1 MSRGIIMFQIKEIL
15 RLHYELQLSQHDIA
29 KSIKISSSRVNKY
42 LNDFAASG
50 YEWPVN
56 DDILESLAK
65 SPSPTLDFSLVH
77 TELKSHRHMTL
88 QLIFE
93 EYRTVGKTKLSYSH
107 FAYQYR
113 KWKKTQPSSMR
124 QTHIAGEKVFV
135 DYAGP
140 TVSVIDSETG
150 EVRQAQIFVGV
161 LGASKYIYIDA
172 TWSQKLE
179 NWIGSHVRMFT
190 YLGGVTSLI
199 VPDNL
204 KSAVTKAD
212 RYEPEINR
220 VYAEFAR
227 HYATVIMPARIYRP
241 KDKANAENGV
251 LIIERWVLM
260 RLRNH
265 TFTGLKQLN
274 DELRRL
280 MVDVNNRKLQ
290 KLPGTRQLQ
299 FDEIDKPALK
309 PLPNLA
315 YEFKQYKRST
325 VGPDYHVELHRHY
338 YSVPFQYIRQETDI
352 WYNEHTVDIYLRG
365 MLIAKHIRKLNP
377 GNSSSPEH
385 MPEKHK
391 KYVEWTEER
400 CCIWAK
406 SIGISTLQ
414 MVKQMLTQTHS
425 ENARRSCLGLMSL
438 AKKYGNERLEAA
450 CSYAFQVG
458 ARTRKDLIT
467 ILEHKLEQINLSDS
481 GETPLITHE
490 NIRGSSYYA

>member
-1 MSRGIIMFQIKEIL
+1 MFQLKEIL
-15 RLHYELQLSQHDIA
+15 RLYYELELSQHDIA
-29 KSIKISSSRVNKY
+29 KSLNISSGSVNAYINKFI
-42 LNDFAASG
+42 NAG
-50 YEWPVN
+50 HHWPVS
-56 DDILESLAK
+56 DEILQSITKATA
-65 SPSPTLDFSLVH
+65 STLDFSLVH
-77 TELKSHRHMTL
+77 TELKSHKHMTL

-93 EYRTVGKTKLSYSH
+93 EYSGASKTKLSYSH

-113 KWKKTQPSSMR
+113 QWKKTQPSSMR
-124 QTHIAGEKVFV
+124 QTHVAGDKVFV

-140 TVSVIDSETG
+140 TIPVIDSETG
-150 EVRQAQIFVGV
+150 KIRQAQIFVGV
-161 LGASKYIYIDA
+161 LGASNYIYLEA

-179 NWIGSHVRMFT
+179 NWIGSHVRMFNHF
-190 YLGGVTSLI
+190 GGVTSLI

-204 KSAVTKAD
+204 RSTVTKSD
-212 RYEPEINR
+212 PYEPELNR

-227 HYATVIMPARIYRP
+227 HYAMALAPARIYRP
-241 KDKANAENGV
+241 KDKAKAENGV
-251 LIIERWVLM
+251 LIVERWVLM
-260 RLRNH
+260 RLRKYN
-265 TFTGLKQLN
+265 FTGLLQLN

-290 KLPGTRQLQ
+290 KLPGTRQTQ
-299 FDEIDKPALK
+299 FNEIDQPALK
-309 PLPNLA
+309 PLPVIA

-325 VGPDYHVELHRHY
+325 VGPDYHVELQRHY

-365 MLIAKHIRKLNP
+365 MLIAKHLRKLSP

-400 CCIWAK
+400 CRIWSK
-406 SIGISTLQ
+406 GIGVATLQ
-414 MVKQMLTQTHS
+414 LVEQMLTNTHS
-425 ENARRSCLGLMSL
+425 EGARRSCLGLMSL

-450 CSYAFQVG
+450 CCYGFQVG
-458 ARTRKDLIT
+458 VRSRKDLIT
-467 ILEHKLEQINLSDS
+467 ILEHKLEHVDLSDS
-481 GETPLITHE
+481 GTVSSITHE

>member
-1 MSRGIIMFQIKEIL
+1 MFQLKEIL
-15 RLHYELQLSQHDIA
+15 RLHYEFELSQHEIA
-29 KSIKISSSRVNKY
+29 KSIKISSSSVNKY
-42 LNDFAASG
+42 LKDFAASG
-50 YEWPVN
+50 HHWPVS
-56 DDILESLAK
+56 DEILQTITKAAV
-65 SPSPTLDFSLVH
+65 PTLDFNLVH

-93 EYRTVGKTKLSYSH
+93 EYSVAGKTKLSYSH

-113 KWKKTQPSSMR
+113 QWKKTQPSSMR

-140 TVSVIDSETG
+140 TIPVIDSETG
-150 EVRQAQIFVGV
+150 QVRSAQIFVGV
-161 LGASKYIYIDA
+161 LGASNYIYMEA

-179 NWIGSHVRMFT
+179 NWIGSHVRMFNH
-190 YLGGVTSLI
+190 LGGVTSLI

-204 KSAVTKAD
+204 RSAVTKSD
-212 RYEPEINR
+212 RYEPELNR

-227 HYATVIMPARIYRP
+227 HYSTVIMPARIYRP
-241 KDKANAENGV
+241 KDKAKAENGV
-251 LIIERWVLM
+251 LIVERWVLM
-260 RLRNH
+260 RLRKY

-290 KLPGTRQLQ
+290 KFPGTRQLQ

-309 PLPNLA
+309 ALPNIA

-338 YSVPFQYIRQETDI
+338 YSVPFQYIRQECDI
-352 WYNEHTVDIYLRG
+352 WFNEHTVDIYLRG
-365 MLIAKHIRKLNP
+365 MLIAKHLRKLNP

-391 KYVEWTEER
+391 KRVEWTEER
-400 CCIWAK
+400 CQIWAK
-406 SIGISTLQ
+406 SIGIATLQ
-414 MVKQMLTQTHS
+414 QVKQMLIQTHS

-438 AKKYGNERLEAA
+438 AKKYGNARLEAA
-450 CSYAFQVG
+450 CSYGFQVG
-458 ARTRKDLIT
+458 VRSRKDLIS
-467 ILEHKLEQINLSDS
+467 ILEHKLEQADLSDS
-481 GETPLITHE
+481 GTPSITHE